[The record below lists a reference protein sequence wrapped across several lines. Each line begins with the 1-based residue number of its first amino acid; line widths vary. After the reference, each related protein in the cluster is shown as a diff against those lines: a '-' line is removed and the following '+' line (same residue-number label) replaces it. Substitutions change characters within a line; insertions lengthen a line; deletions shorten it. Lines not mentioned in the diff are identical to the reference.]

1 METIMG
7 YMGLNWDSIGIMEN
21 RTEMAISDFGFS
33 LLIED
38 FVRCTVSSQ
47 YSSLS
52 F

>member
-7 YMGLNWDSIGIMEN
+7 YMGLFWDYIGIMAN
-21 RTEMAISDFGFS
+21 RTEMATSDFGFS

-38 FVRCTVSSQ
+38 FVGCTVSSQ

-52 F
+52 Y